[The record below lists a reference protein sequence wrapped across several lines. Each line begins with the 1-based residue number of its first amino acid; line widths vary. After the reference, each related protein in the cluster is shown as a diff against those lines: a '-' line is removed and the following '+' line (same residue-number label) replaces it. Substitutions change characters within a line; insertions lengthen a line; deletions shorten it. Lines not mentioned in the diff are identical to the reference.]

1 MAAGPDP
8 QRVLATYSG
17 SSEFSLTELDPW
29 GLHGKNSPVMS
40 DAAICLKPINDLL
53 TERFYVPSYQRGY
66 RWTER
71 QVGDLL
77 SDIWEFQA
85 SSEGKEKASFY
96 CLQPIVVKK
105 RSTGEWE
112 LVDGQ
117 QRLTTIL
124 VLLGCLKPLVGA
136 LDKTPFQLTFET
148 RSETSGA
155 FLQNI
160 DLAQRDA
167 NIDYHYICAAYD
179 AINKWFAGHNGTHK
193 LKFLQCLLN
202 DDEVG
207 RNVKVIWYEL
217 PSAEDSVEAFTRLNV
232 GKIPLTNA
240 ELIRALFL
248 RSRNFPSNSVT
259 QQQLR
264 IAQEW
269 DAIEKVLQTNEVWY
283 FLQGKD
289 DSHATRI
296 EYVFQLIARED
307 GGGNADLD
315 DPYAT
320 FHYYNARFAD
330 PGARSEGEWLRIKRY
345 FMTLEEW
352 FHDRVLYHLIG
363 YLIQDGD
370 DVLAIRKLGV
380 QAAKTAF
387 QRALKE
393 RIYKRLVGGEFPGHD
408 QLRDTLDTQ
417 LSDLDY
423 ESDAPTIRR
432 VLLLFNIAAL
442 IENPTSNLRF
452 PFETFKKGEWDIEHV
467 RSVESGKP
475 ARIDAQRL
483 WLQNV
488 HDYLVEAGDGEGLV
502 ARAQEVLGAS
512 QFDTEQFDLIYADI
526 LAHFQEADS
535 VDADHGIGNLALLDA
550 QTNRSYKNAVF
561 PLKRKRILGLDR
573 AGTFV
578 PLCTK
583 NLFLKCYSE
592 KIGNMMFWTRPDS
605 ESYRMAIV
613 ESLVRFF
620 GGISEVGA

>member
-1 MAAGPDP
+1 
-8 QRVLATYSG
+8 
-17 SSEFSLTELDPW
+17 
-29 GLHGKNSPVMS
+29 MS
-40 DAAICLKPINDLL
+40 DEAICLKPINDLL

-71 QVGDLL
+71 QVRDLL

-85 SSEGKEKASFY
+85 SSEGKEKTSFY
-96 CLQPIVVKK
+96 CLQPIVVKR

-124 VLLGCLKPLVGA
+124 VLLGCLKPLVEA
-136 LDKTPFQLTFET
+136 LGKSSFQMTFET
-148 RSETSGA
+148 RSETSEA

-167 NIDYHYICAAYD
+167 NIDYHYICSAYD
-179 AINKWFAGHNGTHK
+179 AINTWFAGRDGTHK

-240 ELIRALFL
+240 ELIRALLL
-248 RSRNFPSNSVT
+248 RSHNFPSDIVT
-259 QQQLR
+259 HSQLR

-269 DAIEKVLQTNEVWY
+269 DAIEKLLQTNEVWY
-283 FLQGKD
+283 FLQGKH

-307 GGGNADLD
+307 GSGGADLD

-320 FHYYNARFAD
+320 FHYYNGRFSD
-330 PGARSEGEWLRIKRY
+330 SGAKAEGEWLRIKRY

-352 FHDRVLYHLIG
+352 FNDRILYHLIG

-370 DVLAIRKLGV
+370 DVLAIRRLG
-380 QAAKTAF
+380 AEATKTGF
-387 QRALKE
+387 QSALKE
-393 RIYKRLVGGEFPGHD
+393 RIYKRLVGGDFPGRD
-408 QLRDTLDTQ
+408 QLRDILDSR
-417 LSDLDY
+417 LSELDY
-423 ESDAPTIRR
+423 ESDAPMIRR
-432 VLLLFNIAAL
+432 FLLLFNIAAL
-442 IENPTSNLRF
+442 LENRTSNLRF
-452 PFETFKKGEWDIEHV
+452 PFEPFKKGEWDIEHV
-467 RSVESGKP
+467 RSVESEKP
-475 ARIDAQRL
+475 GRIDAQRL

-488 HDYLVEAGDGEGLV
+488 RDYLIEAGDGETLV
-502 ARAQEVLGAS
+502 ARAQEVLGANHFDTG
-512 QFDTEQFDLIYADI
+512 QFDQIYADM
-526 LAHFQEADS
+526 LMHFQEPDS
-535 VDADHGIGNLALLDA
+535 VDADHGIGNLALLDR

-583 NLFLKCYSE
+583 NLFLKYYSE
-592 KIGNMMFWTRPDS
+592 NIGNMMFWTQQDR

-613 ESLVRFF
+613 GSLVSFF
-620 GGISEVGA
+620 AGDREVAE